1 MEWYD
6 VASFLIRASNAALWL
21 VIGIHA
27 FRWNKPLSRFGRRIV
42 WTVIAIGMIV
52 LAVGGLVP
60 MGIISGQFARVMYT
74 AFTAYAAI
82 VALALLSTETRDLI

>member
-1 MEWYD
+1 
-6 VASFLIRASNAALWL
+6 
-21 VIGIHA
+21 
-27 FRWNKPLSRFGRRIV
+27 
-42 WTVIAIGMIV
+42 
-52 LAVGGLVP
+52 